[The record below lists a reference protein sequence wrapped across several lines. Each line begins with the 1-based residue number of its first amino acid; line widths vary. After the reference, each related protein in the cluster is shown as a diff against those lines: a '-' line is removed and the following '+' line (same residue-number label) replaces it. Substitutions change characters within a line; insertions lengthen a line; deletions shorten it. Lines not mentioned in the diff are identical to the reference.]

1 MIKLRLRTDDGQVT
15 VMAAALMVFLVAM
28 VALVLDVGSWFRE
41 QRVTQ
46 SNVDAS
52 ALAGAQA
59 LPGDPTGASSF
70 ATTYANKN
78 AGVAGA
84 SITITTKFVPNDMIT
99 VTQTRPAD
107 GFFAK
112 VLGIST
118 VDVHAKASAIAEV
131 PGEALAV
138 APIVVNI
145 KHPQLSGPGCP
156 CFNVPT
162 TLPLGKTGAPGAF
175 SLLNLD
181 VNNQNGTI
189 GKSTLASWISKGYDK
204 YLPLGNYFSDPGA
217 AFNDSL
223 IQGALQGRYG
233 TDLLFP
239 VYDTL
244 AKQGSNAEYHIIAW
258 VGFHLTLTQASGTT
272 GTLTGYFTK
281 VIWAGIVSKTG
292 PPAGS
297 PDLGVHSVTLI
308 D

>member
-1 MIKLRLRTDDGQVT
+1 MIRLRRDDGQVT

-28 VALVLDVGSWFRE
+28 VAFVLDVGSWFRQ

-46 SNVDAS
+46 ANVDAA

-59 LPGDPTGASSF
+59 LPSDPTGASSF
-70 ATTYANKN
+70 ATTFANKN

-84 SITITTKFVPNDMIT
+84 SITISSKYEPNDTIT
-99 VTQTRPAD
+99 VNQTRPAE

-118 VDVHAKASAIAEV
+118 VNVHAKASAISEL
-131 PGEALAV
+131 PSEALGV
-138 APIVVNI
+138 APITVNI
-145 KHPQLSGPGCP
+145 KHPMLSGSGCP

-181 VNNQNGTI
+181 PNHQNGTI
-189 GKSTLASWISKGYDK
+189 GKSTLASWITKGYSD
-204 YLPLGNYFSDPGA
+204 YLPLGDYFSDPGA

-233 TDLLFP
+233 SDLLFP

-244 AKQGSNAEYHIIAW
+244 DKTGSNAEYHIIAW
-258 VGFHLTLTQASGTT
+258 AGFHLTLTQASGTS
-272 GTLTGYFTK
+272 GSITGYFTR
-281 VIWAGIVSKTG
+281 VIWQGIVSKSG
-292 PPAGS
+292 PPAGV
-297 PDLGVHSVTLI
+297 PDLGVRSVALI